1 MLFSS
6 VPFLYWFLPLTLAV
20 YFITPLPASGTTRWR
35 NLVLL
40 VASFIFYAWGE
51 PIYVAL
57 MAAEV
62 VALWGIG
69 LLLARATTVR
79 AKRGWVG
86 TAVVIAIGVLGY
98 FKYADFFINS
108 FNTAFGLSIPLLRIA
123 LPIGIS
129 FYTFQM
135 LSYIFD
141 LSAERVTVQ
150 RNVLD
155 FATYVVLFPQLV
167 AGPIVRY
174 SDVAAQLS
182 TRSHTLQ
189 RFADGATRFTVGL
202 AKKVLIA
209 NTIAELATIVAA
221 SDERT
226 FLSAWLWVVAFSLQ
240 IYFDFSG
247 YSDMAIGIG
256 TMLGFDFPENF
267 NYPYI
272 ALSIT
277 DFWRRWHMSLSSWF
291 RDYVYIPLGG
301 SRVKPI
307 RHFGNIFAVWALTGF
322 WHGADWRFIAW
333 GLYFGVVL
341 VIEKYAFG
349 GRLLRL
355 PAALAHIYTLLLIC
369 IGWVLFEIAGFG
381 NAAALL
387 GRMVGIGTAGL
398 AGAESLYYL
407 RSYAVLLTLG
417 VLGATPLPRWI
428 GERIAAWRIGSF
440 TPSAVLR
447 PIALALLLL
456 LVTAF
461 LVDGSFNPFIYF
473 RF

>member
-6 VPFLYWFLPLTLAV
+6 VTFLYWFLPLTLAA
-20 YFITPLPASGTTRWR
+20 YFVTPMPGGTTRWR

-40 VASFIFYAWGE
+40 SASLVFYAWGE
-51 PIYVAL
+51 PLYVAL
-57 MAAEV
+57 MVAEIA
-62 VALWGIG
+62 ALWGIG
-69 LLLARATTVR
+69 LTIARATAVR
-79 AKRGWVG
+79 IKRCWV
-86 TAVVIAIGVLGY
+86 AVACVVAIGVLGY
-98 FKYADFFINS
+98 FKYADFFISS
-108 FNTAFGLSIPLLRIA
+108 FNQAFGLGIPLLRIA

-141 LSAERVTVQ
+141 LAAGRTEVQ
-150 RNVLD
+150 RNVLS

-174 SDVAAQLS
+174 SAVADQLT

-209 NTIAELATIVAA
+209 NTIAELAAVMAET
-221 SDERT
+221 DERT
-226 FLSAWLWVVAFSLQ
+226 FTSAWLWVLAFSLQ
-240 IYFDFSG
+240 LYFDFSG

-272 ALSIT
+272 AASIT

-301 SRVKPI
+301 SRVKPV
-307 RHFGNIFAVWALTGF
+307 RHFVNIFAVWGLTGF

-333 GLYFGVVL
+333 GLYFGAVL
-341 VIEKYAFG
+341 VAEKYAFG

-355 PAALAHIYTLLLIC
+355 PGVIAHVYSLILVA
-369 IGWVLFEIAGFG
+369 IGWVLFETEGFG
-381 NAAALL
+381 NAAGLV
-387 GRMVGIGTAGL
+387 GRMFGVGVDGL
-398 AGAESLYYL
+398 AGQESLYYL
-407 RSYAVLLTLG
+407 RSYAVLLLLG
-417 VLGATPLPRWI
+417 VLGATPLPRRI
-428 GERIAAWRIGSF
+428 GEWVAAWRVGGF
-440 TPSAVLR
+440 TPVSVLR
-447 PIALALLLL
+447 PVGMALLLL